1 MTTSSPAAT
10 SALRIV
16 RYLAECAA
24 PVRATVLARDVGL
37 PRSSVYQLLRVLM
50 DEGFVVHYPEDRVY
64 ALSSLIG
71 DLGLASRRTEQLA
84 RLGAPLLT
92 RLVHRAP
99 VPAVAHLA
107 VLSGAEVMYLARE
120 QAVRAPTTVTSIG
133 VRLPAHLTATGRAI
147 LAALP
152 GPQVRALYPH
162 TDTLVMRQPV
172 GPRSLRDLDRILAE
186 TRTRGWATENGEVV
200 ADYGSVAAVSFDRN
214 GSPAASI
221 GLTFRHHVPSE
232 RQWADMGTATMT
244 AARDLT
250 ARIAGRY

>member
-1 MTTSSPAAT
+1 MTTSVPAAS

-24 PVRATVLARDVGL
+24 PVRATVVARDLSL

-50 DEGFVVHYPEDRVY
+50 DEGFVIHYPEDRVY

-84 RLGAPLLT
+84 RLGTPLLA
-92 RLVHRAP
+92 RLVRRAP

-162 TDTLVMRQPV
+162 TDALVMRQPV
-172 GPRSLRDLDRILAE
+172 GPRHLRDLDRLLGD
-186 TRTRGWATENGEVV
+186 TRSRGWAIENGEIVT
-200 ADYGSVAAVSFDRN
+200 DYGSVAAAAVDRN
-214 GSPAASI
+214 GSPAASV

-232 RQWADMGTATMT
+232 QEWTDMGIAAMT
-244 AARDLT
+244 TARDLT